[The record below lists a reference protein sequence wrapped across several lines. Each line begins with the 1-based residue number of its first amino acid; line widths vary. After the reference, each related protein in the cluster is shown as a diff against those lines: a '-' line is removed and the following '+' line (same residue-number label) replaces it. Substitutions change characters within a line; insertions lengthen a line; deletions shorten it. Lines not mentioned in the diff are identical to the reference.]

1 MSEFTDRY
9 KARMDRRGDGS
20 NRKIRMKQAKDTY
33 NRHFADAIG
42 YREATVWSRESV
54 ELGWVQEENIDII
67 AETNTNG
74 YERMITCR
82 PDTRLAVGSY
92 IKFIDS
98 FPPVNL

>member
-9 KARMDRRGDGS
+9 KARMARRGDGS

-54 ELGWVQEENIDII
+54 ELGWCKKRI
-67 AETNTNG
+67 
-74 YERMITCR
+74 
-82 PDTRLAVGSY
+82 
-92 IKFIDS
+92 
-98 FPPVNL
+98 